1 MQTSQGGHAMRP
13 MHVQLLDVHGNP
25 VGEAQVAEFASS
37 GNKWVLATP
46 LSFDIGRPVTVAG
59 VRVWPVHEDVGEYH
73 ALIPERFNRVGG
85 IYVLTDCE
93 RPRCPSFVFVI
104 KPGDDAAIAEAK
116 AAYVQGL
123 IEVEDLEDWLDDVLS
138 HSAAS

>member
-1 MQTSQGGHAMRP
+1 MGVNRTYN
-13 MHVQLLDVHGNP
+13 VQLLDKHRNP
-25 VGEAQVAEFASS
+25 VSEAQRAEFVPR
-37 GNKWVLATP
+37 GNHWALATP

-73 ALIPERFNRVGG
+73 DLIPERFNKAGG